1 MYICRGDIFFF
12 IFFILKCIY
21 LCIECTLYAY
31 CDGATV
37 SIISSQ
43 LCKQSLRNSQHRVV
57 MWFTQLTRHD
67 TNNCNNKCIRL
78 SNIFMQ
84 EEPST
89 SNVKIF
95 YHFCVLFGN
104 VDQLKTGH
112 MTFYEKKY
120 CTYVTNYSNTHA
132 IYIERSKFSKN

>member
-1 MYICRGDIFFF
+1 
-12 IFFILKCIY
+12 
-21 LCIECTLYAY
+21 
-31 CDGATV
+31 
-37 SIISSQ
+37 
-43 LCKQSLRNSQHRVV
+43 

-95 YHFCVLFGN
+95 YHFSEIDIYFLGLLIHVLNQMVGYNCFIIFQYYYLN
-104 VDQLKTGH
+104 IKILKL
-112 MTFYEKKY
+112 YEILENWK
-120 CTYVTNYSNTHA
+120 
-132 IYIERSKFSKN
+132 R